1 MARHERT
8 VMKNLAWI
16 LFFAWTLNGEFAR
29 AVQALE
35 MQQVWQ
41 NIGADPIIITPEAF
55 EKATAAEI
63 AKLGPVVKASGAK
76 VD

>member
-16 LFFAWTLNGEFAR
+16 LFFAWTLNSEFAR

>member
-1 MARHERT
+1 
-8 VMKNLAWI
+8 MKNLAWI